1 MSSAIKSAG
10 GFVWEV
16 AKIVV
21 LAFAIVIPVRYFLFQ
36 PFVIQGSSME
46 PNFYETDYLIVDEL
60 SYRFRQPERGEV
72 IVFKYPMD
80 TTKRFIK
87 RIIGL
92 PGETVEIKN
101 GEVIITTVAGQTM
114 VLNETYIPA
123 KLKAP
128 DMNSDKLE
136 AGQYFVLGDN
146 RPYSSDSQDWGDLP
160 QKYIIGR
167 VELRLWPLNQ
177 ITRVEKP
184 TY

>member
-1 MSSAIKSAG
+1 
-10 GFVWEV
+10 
-16 AKIVV
+16 
-21 LAFAIVIPVRYFLFQ
+21 
-36 PFVIQGSSME
+36 
-46 PNFYETDYLIVDEL
+46 
-60 SYRFRQPERGEV
+60 
-72 IVFKYPMD
+72 
-80 TTKRFIK
+80 
-87 RIIGL
+87 
-92 PGETVEIKN
+92 
-101 GEVIITTVAGQTM
+101 M